1 MPYRGVSNINKPK
14 ERNTCSNSTIKAL
27 NPRPR
32 ISMWCLILLTLLY
45 FFSCT
50 IYVGVQQELSDTTQ
64 CLYQRTI
71 RFELNQKTCSVEV

>member
-1 MPYRGVSNINKPK
+1 MSKNINVVSNFVK
-14 ERNTCSNSTIKAL
+14 
-27 NPRPR
+27 
-32 ISMWCLILLTLLY
+32 TLLY

-71 RFELNQKTCSVEV
+71 RFELNQKSCSVEV